1 MIKPVYTFLFAS
13 FFCIEMCAA
22 DVELRHISDST
33 VQEIV
38 SKIEKRVQKNNT
50 IRQYVLCVGALSCAA
65 YATFLIYRR
74 HNKASQAVIPK
85 NKIANGVAKIT
96 DGAAQNI
103 VRPLSGWLEWCKNGL
118 QWIGYSTFGG
128 AFMGVKFIATNMYA
142 YEVSR
147 VVESNVLY
155 PNTIYWFLNT
165 QTHLC
170 VRKNDDLDNDLHYL
184 ATVRYHVIEYG
195 KTREARVK
203 EFLAREKN
211 ELVHLIELLLGY
223 MQYAR
228 NTRYA
233 IYEKYKKFSTTHH
246 VELKLVLTEAEQLL
260 KEMKQA
266 SEYITIYTNKTSDL
280 LHASLKT
287 TATLE
292 DIMKCGEQL
301 KCFKLILEHQIKCFR
316 ELEIKWNYKHYDLIE
331 AKKSSGL
338 LITSVDVTGG
348 CIVEG
353 CLL

>member
-1 MIKPVYTFLFAS
+1 MIKPVYTFLFVS

-22 DVELRHISDST
+22 DILPRHVSNDK

-38 SKIEKRVQKNNT
+38 SKIEKMVQKNNT
-50 IRQYVLCVGALSCAA
+50 IRQCILCLGALSCAA
-65 YATFLIYRR
+65 YVTFLIYRKC
-74 HNKASQAVIPK
+74 NKASQNMISK
-85 NKIANGVAKIT
+85 NKIP
-96 DGAAQNI
+96 DGLTQNI
-103 VRPLSGWLEWCKNGL
+103 VRPSSGWLEWCKNGL
-118 QWIGYSTFGG
+118 QWIGYSTLGG
-128 AFMGVKFIATNMYA
+128 FLLGAKSIAGNLYA

-165 QTHLC
+165 QTRLC
-170 VRKNDDLDNDLHYL
+170 VRKNNDLDNDLHYL
-184 ATVRYHVIEYG
+184 ATLRYHVVEYG
-195 KTREARVK
+195 KTREMPVK

-228 NTRYA
+228 NMRHA
-233 IYEKYKKFSTTHH
+233 IYEEYRVFSTTHH

-292 DIMKCGEQL
+292 DIMECGEQL
-301 KCFKLILEHQIKCFR
+301 KCFKLILENQIKCFR
-316 ELEIKWNYKHYDLIE
+316 ELEIKWNYKHFDLIE
-331 AKKSSGL
+331 AKKNSGL
-338 LITSVDVTGG
+338 VTTSLDVT
-348 CIVEG
+348 CECTVED